1 MEKVSGFEKFSYSMG
16 AFGQNFAYAIMMSYL
31 MIFYTDNVGISSAL
45 VGTLFLVARL
55 WDAVN
60 DPLTGFIIDRVNL
73 KSGKYRPFIGI
84 GGVLIGVLTILCFIN
99 PNFDQAGKVVYAFVT
114 YILWCSV
121 YSIMDI
127 PYWSMAPSMTS
138 DPAERTKVISI
149 PKIMATIGS
158 LLVAILTIPLVGTLG
173 GGSNSTGY
181 FWTAV
186 IYGVICAGGA
196 LMAAINTKE
205 RIKVVKKPN
214 EKFKD
219 SIDLIIKNRPLL
231 MILLVTFFTGT
242 TITIKQTVATYYFTY
257 NVGDVNLV
265 PLFALAGLIPMVAA
279 MVISPPISKKYGKKA
294 TAMASGIVG
303 AVFSAAIY
311 YANGNLPLVFAFNAI
326 SMVGIGVM
334 LVMTLSMQADTVEY
348 GEWKTGKRSE
358 SIIFSMGT
366 FMTLLSSAAG
376 GAIAGFWLQGSGY
389 VANAVQT
396 GSALE
401 AIILML
407 SWAPAIGL
415 VLMDVFLIFYN
426 LSEKRHA
433 EILRELEERKM
444 ENPEPESAKID
455 AQAGI
460 IAE

>member
-31 MIFYTDNVGISSAL
+31 MIFYTDNVGLSSAL
-45 VGTLFLVARL
+45 VGTLFLIARL
-55 WDAVN
+55 WDAIN
-60 DPLTGFIIDRVNL
+60 DPLTGFIIDRAHL

-84 GGVLIGVLTILCFIN
+84 GGVLIGIMTILCFIN
-99 PNFDQAGKVVYAFVT
+99 PNLDHSGKVVYAFIT

-149 PKIMATIGS
+149 PKITATIGS
-158 LLVAILTIPLVGTLG
+158 LLVAILTIPLVGAIG
-173 GGSNSTGY
+173 GGDNSTGY
-181 FWTAV
+181 FGTAV
-186 IYGVICAGGA
+186 IYGVICAAGA
-196 LMAAINTKE
+196 MLAAVKTKE

-214 EKFKD
+214 EKFRD
-219 SIDLIIKNRPLL
+219 SIDIIVKNKPLL
-231 MILLVTFFTGT
+231 LVLLVTFFTGT

-257 NVGDVNLV
+257 NVGNVNLV
-265 PLFALAGLIPMVAA
+265 PLFALVGLVPMVAA
-279 MVISPPISKKYGKKA
+279 MVVSPPISKKYGKKA
-294 TAMASGIVG
+294 TGIASGIIG

-311 YANGNLPLVFAFNAI
+311 YANGNIPLVFAFNAI

-334 LVMTLSMQADTVEY
+334 MVMTLSMQADTVEY
-348 GEWKTGKRSE
+348 AEWKTGKRSE

-389 VANAVQT
+389 AANDAQT
-396 GSALE
+396 SSALD
-401 AIILML
+401 AINMML

-415 VLMDVFLIFYN
+415 ALMVVILLFYN
-426 LSEKRHA
+426 LTEKRHA
-433 EILRELEERKM
+433 EILQQLETRRSEA
-444 ENPEPESAKID
+444 PEGSTIPSS
-455 AQAGI
+455 
-460 IAE
+460 

>member
-45 VGTLFLVARL
+45 VGTLFLAARL

-84 GGVLIGVLTILCFIN
+84 GGVLIGILTILCFIN
-99 PNFDQAGKVVYAFVT
+99 PGFDGSGKVAYAFIT

-127 PYWSMAPSMTS
+127 PYWSMAPSMTA
-138 DPAERTKVISI
+138 DPAERTKVIAI
-149 PKIMATIGS
+149 PKITATIGS
-158 LLVAILTIPLVGTLG
+158 LLVAILTIPLVGALG

-186 IYGVICAGGA
+186 IYGIICAGGA
-196 LMAAINTKE
+196 LMAALNTKE
-205 RIKVVKKPN
+205 RIKIVKKPN

-265 PLFALAGLIPMVAA
+265 PLFALVGLIPMVAA
-279 MVISPPISKKYGKKA
+279 MVISPPVSKKFGKKA

-311 YANGNLPLVFAFNAI
+311 YVNGNLPLVFAFNAV

-334 LVMTLSMQADTVEY
+334 MVMTLSMQADTVEY

-376 GAIAGFWLQGSGY
+376 GAIAGFWLAGSGY
-389 VANAVQT
+389 VANAAQT
-396 GSALE
+396 GATLN
-401 AIILML
+401 AMNMML
-407 SWAPAIGL
+407 SWAPAAGL
-415 VLMDVFLIFYN
+415 ILMDICLIFYN

-433 EILRELEERKM
+433 EILKELEKRTDG
-444 ENPEPESAKID
+444 NAEPRTSSLD
-455 AQAGI
+455 TQSGVLTD
-460 IAE
+460 